1 MESKRQAIDMTAI
14 ILTYNE
20 EANIKRCIESIRNLV
35 QRIIV
40 VDSYSTDNTVNIAKE
55 LNVEVFQNKWIHYA
69 AQFNWALDNIKI
81 YTKWIFRIDADEC
94 VPEELENEIREN
106 CAIHENDDINGFIL
120 RYKVNFLGRFLLHG
134 GWYPF
139 LKLTIFKRDFGRFED
154 RAMGEHIILSEGK
167 AITLKTDCLHYDFKD
182 LTTWT
187 EKHNKY
193 SSREVMDRMFV
204 MAHRKSLAKLDGPLE
219 NNKRFRDSLYYR
231 LPPFLRAKLYFWYRY
246 YIRLGFL
253 DGTQGRIFAFLQSY
267 WYRFLI
273 DAKLFEEKMKNTQ
286 NSSNK

>member
-1 MESKRQAIDMTAI
+1 MITAPQPIDMTAI
-14 ILTYNE
+14 ILTRNE
-20 EANIKRCIESIRNLV
+20 EANIKRCIESIRSLV
-35 QRIIV
+35 KRIIV
-40 VDSYSTDNTVNIAKE
+40 VDSYSDDNTIDIAKK
-55 LNVEVFQNKWIHYA
+55 LGAEVYQRKWKHYA
-69 AQFNWALDNIKI
+69 DQFNWALDNIKI
-81 YTKWIFRIDADEC
+81 DTKWIFRIDADEC
-94 VPEELENEIREN
+94 VTKELDSEIRTN
-106 CAIHENDDINGFIL
+106 CNEHETNDVNGFIL
-120 RYKVNFLGRFLLHG
+120 RYKVYFLGRFLLHG

-139 LKLTIFKRDFGRFED
+139 LKLTIFKSGLGRFED

-193 SSREVMDRMFV
+193 SSREVIDRMYV
-204 MAHRKSLAKLDGPLE
+204 ISHRKNLAKLDGPLE
-219 NNKRFRDSLYYR
+219 NNKRFRDGLYYK

-273 DAKLFEEKMKNTQ
+273 DAKLFEKQIEEKN
-286 NSSNK
+286 

>member
-1 MESKRQAIDMTAI
+1 MITAPQPIDMTAI
-14 ILTYNE
+14 ILTRNE
-20 EANIKRCIESIRNLV
+20 EANIKRCIESIRSLV
-35 QRIIV
+35 KRIIV
-40 VDSYSTDNTVNIAKE
+40 VDSYSDDNTIDIAKK
-55 LNVEVFQNKWIHYA
+55 LGAEVYQRKWKHYA
-69 AQFNWALDNIKI
+69 DQF
-81 YTKWIFRIDADEC
+81 
-94 VPEELENEIREN
+94 
-106 CAIHENDDINGFIL
+106 NGFIL
-120 RYKVNFLGRFLLHG
+120 RYKVYFLGRFLLHG

-139 LKLTIFKRDFGRFED
+139 LKLTIFKSGLGRFED

-193 SSREVMDRMFV
+193 SSREVIDRMYV
-204 MAHRKSLAKLDGPLE
+204 ISHRKNLAKLDGPLE
-219 NNKRFRDSLYYR
+219 NNKRFRDGLYYK

-273 DAKLFEEKMKNTQ
+273 DAKLFEKQIEEKN
-286 NSSNK
+286 

>member
-1 MESKRQAIDMTAI
+1 MITAPQPIDMTAI
-14 ILTYNE
+14 ILTRNE
-20 EANIKRCIESIRNLV
+20 EANIKRCIESIRSLV
-35 QRIIV
+35 KRIIV
-40 VDSYSTDNTVNIAKE
+40 VDSYSDDNTIDIAKK
-55 LNVEVFQNKWIHYA
+55 LGAEVYQRKWKHYA
-69 AQFNWALDNIKI
+69 DQFNWALDNIKI
-81 YTKWIFRIDADEC
+81 DTKWIFRIDADEC
-94 VPEELENEIREN
+94 VTKELDSEIRTN
-106 CAIHENDDINGFIL
+106 CNEHETNNGFIL
-120 RYKVNFLGRFLLHG
+120 RYKVYFLGRFLLHG

-139 LKLTIFKRDFGRFED
+139 LKLTIFKSGLGRFED

-193 SSREVMDRMFV
+193 SSREVIDRMYV
-204 MAHRKSLAKLDGPLE
+204 ISHRKNLAKLDGPLE
-219 NNKRFRDSLYYR
+219 NNKRFRDGLYYK

-273 DAKLFEEKMKNTQ
+273 DAKLFEKQIEEKN
-286 NSSNK
+286 